1 MFFRGSTATEAERL
15 GVRGA
20 AVNLDDGRVEVLAIG
35 PADAVDE
42 LAAWLERGPQWAK
55 VTGVEAQVED
65 LASVGHVSGFSTG

>member
-20 AVNLDDGRVEVLAIG
+20 AINLDDGRVEVLAIG